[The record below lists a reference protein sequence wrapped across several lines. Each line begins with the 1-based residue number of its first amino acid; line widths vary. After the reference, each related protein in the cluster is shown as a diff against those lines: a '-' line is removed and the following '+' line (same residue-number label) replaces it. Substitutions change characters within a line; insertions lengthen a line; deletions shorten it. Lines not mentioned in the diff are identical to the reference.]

1 MAPVELLDRCDF
13 PATDEPLPL
22 GVSGG
27 ADSLAMTLLAR
38 EAGLD
43 VVVWHVHHGL
53 RDTATED
60 AEFVEKFAAELG
72 VPFELRRLAIA
83 AGGDLEARCRDARY
97 AALPAE
103 VCVGHTADDRA
114 ETVLLNLFRGAGLAG
129 VAARMTRVRR
139 PILRLRRHE
148 TAALCRAA
156 GIEPRDD
163 QMNHDPA
170 FRRVGVR
177 TRLLPAI
184 ATEFDR
190 DPVPLLNRHADLVA
204 DALAVIEREAA
215 TVDPTDVVALR
226 EAPRAVAGEAL
237 RSWMTATIGSGAGI
251 DRAAIDRVMLVVDGT
266 HVAAELPGGH
276 RVARTA
282 GVLRI
287 ELAAT

>member
-1 MAPVELLDRCDF
+1 
-13 PATDEPLPL
+13 
-22 GVSGG
+22 
-27 ADSLAMTLLAR
+27 
-38 EAGLD
+38 
-43 VVVWHVHHGL
+43 
-53 RDTATED
+53 
-60 AEFVEKFAAELG
+60 
-72 VPFELRRLAIA
+72 
-83 AGGDLEARCRDARY
+83 
-97 AALPAE
+97 
-103 VCVGHTADDRA
+103 
-114 ETVLLNLFRGAGLAG
+114 
-129 VAARMTRVRR
+129 
-139 PILRLRRHE
+139 
-148 TAALCRAA
+148 
-156 GIEPRDD
+156 
-163 QMNHDPA
+163 MNHDPA

-184 ATEFDR
+184 AAEFDR

-226 EAPRAVAGEAL
+226 KAPRAVAGEAL
-237 RSWMTATIGSGAGI
+237 QSWMAATIGSGAGI